1 MSTDSDIPQ
10 DPGIPGTKVPEQLP
24 PQDEP
29 EVERVPDSGQP
40 DYDEEGSRNPK
51 GTTSGAAPILF
62 HRLPYFASEI
72 GISTTCVFDPSAAER
87 S

>member
-1 MSTDSDIPQ
+1 MSTDPDIPQ

-40 DYDEEGSRNPK
+40 DYDEEGSRDPK
-51 GTTSGAAPILF
+51 GRP
-62 HRLPYFASEI
+62 
-72 GISTTCVFDPSAAER
+72 
-87 S
+87 